1 MLKAKK
7 FSFTIVNAPL
17 DNNIDESIK
26 SFMEVEEVIEYPK
39 RKLHSSMFLTMQGSQ
54 KVHNFCHYSSYGEF

>member
-26 SFMEVEEVIEYPK
+26 GLMEVEEAIEYPK

-54 KVHNFCHYSSYGEF
+54 KVHNFCHYSSYGVF